1 MLCFS
6 TLHEFTLINHTKL
19 VPGWE
24 LIQVNFGPIQEIGP
38 KVGSG
43 HSLEG
48 GRFFARLWCYDHVK
62 HCQHMQTL
70 KH

>member
-19 VPGWE
+19 APGWE
-24 LIQVNFGPIQEIGP
+24 LIRVNFGPIQEIGP

-43 HSLEG
+43 HSLEDYG
-48 GRFFARLWCYDHVK
+48 V
-62 HCQHMQTL
+62 MIM
-70 KH
+70 